1 MITRLQLLRNI
12 GQFDNVSTSATL
24 DLKRLTL
31 IYAENGRGKTTLA
44 AILRSLASG
53 EALPITERRRLG
65 AAHPPEVIIA
75 CAGAAQPAAFQNGVW
90 SRTCPD
96 VLVFDDV
103 FVDRNVYSGLDV
115 AAEHRQNLHE
125 LILGAQGVTLARR
138 VDDLATQIRNHSSEI
153 RNKSAAIPASERQ
166 GLTVDEF
173 CALPEQPNVDNAIT
187 EAEQRLVALRQAS
200 TVQSTAEFA
209 SLALP
214 SIESTAI
221 SNLLDQT
228 VANLDASAVTAVRN
242 HFVSLGEG
250 AEGWVAAGMTY
261 VPGGVNATAEANC
274 PFCQHE
280 LQGSQ
285 AFAHY
290 RAYFGES
297 YRRLQAELSATQT
310 RLETMLAGDALAGIE
325 RQINTAK
332 ERRRFWSSL
341 CTVPEIELDTTA
353 IASAW
358 QAVRDSLSAAFRAKR
373 AAPLTAIVLNEDAQ
387 RAVTTYATVAAL
399 VAETSRVLLAAN
411 ENVQRVKEATQAGNM
426 QTVEREVK
434 RLKAAKAR
442 HTPAT
447 AALCT
452 AYLTDKAA
460 KEQAEGDK
468 ETAQAALDAHR
479 VAVFP
484 AYQGAINTYLVRLN
498 AGFSI
503 EQVQPQNTPGRPSCT
518 YELVFNTHRVPVA
531 AGTAAPGSAAFKNTL
546 SAGDRNT
553 LALAFFF
560 AGLDRDPNQANR
572 IVVFDDPVSSLDE
585 HRCVATIQEARG
597 LVSRVAQVCVLS
609 HSKAFL
615 ARIWQHAD
623 QSNTACLTVA
633 RDGLGSTLAAW
644 NVTEESITEYDK
656 RHSRLREY
664 MASNTGNTREVAQSI
679 RPVLE
684 GYLRVACPQFCPP
697 GQLLGPFRGI
707 AQQRAASGTPIID
720 AMKLTELSNLT
731 EYSNRFHH
739 DTNPAW
745 DSEHIN
751 DGELQGFVRR
761 TLEFANI

>member
-1 MITRLQLLRNI
+1 M
-12 GQFDNVSTSATL
+12 
-24 DLKRLTL
+24 
-31 IYAENGRGKTTLA
+31 NG
-44 AILRSLASG
+44 
-53 EALPITERRRLG
+53 
-65 AAHPPEVIIA
+65 
-75 CAGAAQPAAFQNGVW
+75 
-90 SRTCPD
+90 
-96 VLVFDDV
+96 
-103 FVDRNVYSGLDV
+103 
-115 AAEHRQNLHE
+115 
-125 LILGAQGVTLARR
+125 
-138 VDDLATQIRNHSSEI
+138 
-153 RNKSAAIPASERQ
+153 
-166 GLTVDEF
+166 
-173 CALPEQPNVDNAIT
+173 LPE
-187 EAEQRLVALRQAS
+187 
-200 TVQSTAEFA
+200 
-209 SLALP
+209 
-214 SIESTAI
+214 
-221 SNLLDQT
+221 
-228 VANLDASAVTAVRN
+228 
-242 HFVSLGEG
+242 
-250 AEGWVAAGMTY
+250 
-261 VPGGVNATAEANC
+261 
-274 PFCQHE
+274 
-280 LQGSQ
+280 
-285 AFAHY
+285 
-290 RAYFGES
+290 
-297 YRRLQAELSATQT
+297 
-310 RLETMLAGDALAGIE
+310 
-325 RQINTAK
+325 
-332 ERRRFWSSL
+332 
-341 CTVPEIELDTTA
+341 
-353 IASAW
+353 
-358 QAVRDSLSAAFRAKR
+358 
-373 AAPLTAIVLNEDAQ
+373 
-387 RAVTTYATVAAL
+387 
-399 VAETSRVLLAAN
+399 LLA
-411 ENVQRVKEATQAGNM
+411 K
-426 QTVEREVK
+426 
-434 RLKAAKAR
+434 
-442 HTPAT
+442 P
-447 AALCT
+447 
-452 AYLTDKAA
+452 
-460 KEQAEGDK
+460 KEQAERDK
-468 ETAQAALDAHR
+468 ETAQAALDSHR

-484 AYQGAINTYLVRLN
+484 AYQGAINTYLVKLN

-531 AGTAAPGSAAFKNTL
+531 AGTTAPGSPAFKNTL

-761 TLEFANI
+761 TLEFAKI